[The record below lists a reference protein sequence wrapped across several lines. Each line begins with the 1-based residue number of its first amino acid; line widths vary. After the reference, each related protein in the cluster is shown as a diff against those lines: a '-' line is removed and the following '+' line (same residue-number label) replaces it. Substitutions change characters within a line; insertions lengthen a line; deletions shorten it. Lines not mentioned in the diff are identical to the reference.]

1 MVTFLSKHWFY
12 VGLTLLG
19 LIYFRK
25 EVQQQIQQIATATDS
40 PRVDKKGT
48 MEATELGISSSA
60 TTMVSIF
67 PEVSIE
73 TERAFLKRFSKV
85 AQAEQQKYG
94 IPASVFLALAYVNS
108 FAGQRALSRTQHN
121 YYALPCGAGWAGKKV
136 EIGTYCYRTYET
148 AWESFRN
155 ASSSL
160 SATRW
165 AQALIQGNGGSVEWI
180 RAIVENG
187 YSDVREADRL
197 MGSVIKRYQLEEL
210 DEQEVP

>member
-1 MVTFLSKHWFY
+1 MVAFLSKHWFY
-12 VGLTLLG
+12 VGLTVLG

-25 EVQQQIQQIATATDS
+25 EVHRQIQKIDASSIASDRKST
-40 PRVDKKGT
+40 PEV
-48 MEATELGISSSA
+48 TELGISSST

-67 PEVSIE
+67 PEVSVEI
-73 TERAFLKRFSKV
+73 ERAFLKRFSKV

-108 FAGQRALSRTQHN
+108 FSGQRALSRTQHN
-121 YYALPCGAGWAGKKV
+121 YFALPCGAGWAGKKV
-136 EIGTYCYRTYET
+136 EIGTFCYRTYET

-155 ASSSL
+155 ASSSI

-165 AQALIQGNGGSVEWI
+165 AQVLIQGNGRSVEWI
-180 RAIVENG
+180 RAVVENG

-197 MGSVIKRYQLEEL
+197 MESVIQRYRLDEL
-210 DEQEVP
+210 DQQEVP